1 MEEKN
6 NKSVTLRAFSI
17 KCSKLSSNK
26 SDYVEKLKEKLEN
39 TVVND
44 RRMRLSQQD
53 PKKEEDLISYYN
65 ASKEKTNTRFLCH
78 CAKQVPLCHY
88 GANSGRNH
96 LHEGR
101 PY

>member
-53 PKKEEDLISYYN
+53 PKKEESLFRLWDNHYEFIFYWKIKGAVIGCACSLLF
-65 ASKEKTNTRFLCH
+65 SKT
-78 CAKQVPLCHY
+78 
-88 GANSGRNH
+88 G
-96 LHEGR
+96 
-101 PY
+101 